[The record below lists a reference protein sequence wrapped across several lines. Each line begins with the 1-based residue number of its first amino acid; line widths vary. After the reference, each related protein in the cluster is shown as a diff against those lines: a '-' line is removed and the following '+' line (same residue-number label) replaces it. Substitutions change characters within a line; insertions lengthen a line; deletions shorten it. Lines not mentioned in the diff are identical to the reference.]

1 MYKSLNQEIKTI
13 VYSQPCF
20 STCLNQ
26 PQPFADANIEGLL
39 RLLKNALKDR
49 FNGFLS
55 SGLKP
60 EQERWFLPLN

>member
-20 STCLNQ
+20 STFLNQ

-39 RLLKNALKDR
+39 RLLKKCLKR
-49 FNGFLS
+49 SF
-55 SGLKP
+55 
-60 EQERWFLPLN
+60 